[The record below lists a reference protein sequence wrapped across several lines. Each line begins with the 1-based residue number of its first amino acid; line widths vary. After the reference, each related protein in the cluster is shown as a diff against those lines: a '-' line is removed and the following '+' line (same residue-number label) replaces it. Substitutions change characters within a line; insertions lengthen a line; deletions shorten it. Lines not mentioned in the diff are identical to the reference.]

1 MLSLLIPM
9 KRFTLITLALIL
21 LVPTSIFATKNTF
34 SKRYKNTTIK
44 EVLADLKE
52 TTGTRV
58 SFKKKE
64 VSNTRRVTVAF
75 HNATPE
81 EVLNELF
88 DCEYT
93 ITKKGKRGS
102 SYVVT
107 KRILAQSD
115 TLFASVPVDTVS
127 LGKQVV
133 SQEEHPEE
141 SQTLLYREEKLLVH
155 YRDSILHTQER
166 IDHPQVTKEV
176 AAKETPA
183 DQGSSLQFYLGAS
196 YSSMGYK
203 LQGGQNLG
211 HAGGEVSARYAYFFT
226 PEWGLGVG
234 FDFATYGSRAKLNTT
249 LQWDGQIDT
258 EGEPYDH
265 RAVTHK
271 WQEEQRT
278 FMVDIPITVQYQH
291 RFNDQIGIF
300 AAVGGFVGLP
310 VISNYHLV
318 SGAVEHR
325 GYYPQ
330 WNLELY
336 DLDNHDF
343 YTERIGRD
351 FSKAQHNL
359 SLKQLAAGVKVD
371 LGVIIPLNKQLDL
384 FAGVYGSVVCNN
396 IQSEQHALGWQHADL
411 DGYQQHAFMPE
422 YQGLANSTHADA
434 VRPWA
439 VGIKVGL
446 HFRPAKKAPK
456 PVIGSDCVVLTDT
469 TYRTAQHTD
478 TLVLA
483 SVDTIVSL
491 KKTLETSVIWFN
503 VNDYKHPRLEPADIL
518 EQVADILKS
527 NPAQRVY
534 VNGHASEEGNKRANQ
549 ILSNRRAETIAR
561 LLRELGVPAQQ
572 LVEHGFSSDVEYR
585 GTNTTNTTRTQR
597 ELNRRVEIIPIND

>member
-21 LVPTSIFATKNTF
+21 LVPTSVFAAKNTF

-93 ITKKGKRGS
+93 ITKKGKKGS

-133 SQEEHPEE
+133 SQEERPEE

-155 YRDSILHTQER
+155 YRDSILHTRER
-166 IDHPQVTKEV
+166 IDHPQITKEV
-176 AAKETPA
+176 SVKETPA
-183 DQGSSLQFYLGAS
+183 DQGSSLQFYLGGA

-203 LQGGQNLG
+203 LQDGKNLG
-211 HAGGEVSARYAYFFT
+211 HIGGEVSVRYAYFFT
-226 PEWGLGVG
+226 PEWGLGIG
-234 FDFATYGSRAKLNTT
+234 LDFSTYGSRAKLNTT
-249 LQWDGQIDT
+249 LQWDGQTDT
-258 EGEPYDH
+258 EGERYDH
-265 RAVTHK
+265 RAVTHN
-271 WQEEQRT
+271 WQEDQRT
-278 FMVDIPITVQYQH
+278 YMLSIPLTVQYQH
-291 RFNDQIGIF
+291 RFNDKVGIF
-300 AAVGGFVGLP
+300 AAIGGFVGLP
-310 VISNYHLV
+310 LISNYKLV

-411 DGYQQHAFMPE
+411 AGYQQHAFMPE

-534 VNGHASEEGNKRANQ
+534 VNGHASDEGNKRANQ